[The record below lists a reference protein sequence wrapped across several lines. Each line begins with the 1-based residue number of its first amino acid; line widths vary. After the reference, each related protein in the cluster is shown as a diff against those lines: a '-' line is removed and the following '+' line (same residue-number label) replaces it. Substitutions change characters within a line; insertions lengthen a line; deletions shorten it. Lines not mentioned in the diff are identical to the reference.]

1 MRLGEQI
8 KSTMGKIGIP
18 PELADR
24 SKLANIDLLLS
35 GDSESALSD
44 LLSRGVF
51 MNKTDFVSFIVREYF
66 QNNMGSMLSGGKSP
80 PESLVMDI
88 INKSGIGK
96 SYSDPDIKNALV
108 PLLATS
114 FYAIYRYLTKK
125 EVLKPA

>member
-18 PELADR
+18 PELTDR

-44 LLSRGVF
+44 LISRGIF

-66 QNNMGSMLSGGKSP
+66 QNNLGSMLSGDKLP
-80 PESLVMDI
+80 PESFVMDI
-88 INKSGIGK
+88 INKSGIGE
-96 SYSDPDIKNALV
+96 SFSDSDIKNALV
-108 PLLATS
+108 PLLVTS
-114 FYAIYRYLTKK
+114 FYAIYRYMTKK
-125 EVLKPA
+125 EALKPA